1 MCCDRWRFYLRKL
14 WAGSI
19 GANAFCLSD
28 LAKVVYSKANLLD
41 AACLY
46 CAIKAKR

>member
-1 MCCDRWRFYLRKL
+1 MIVGDFIVQKL